1 VAISIKLP
9 IEFGIILGAP
19 TAWSAIIMTDNL
31 KTCLDPYLDSFVQ
44 SFAVANYKAGTIRTY
59 RCLARKLGR
68 LMDADGIEPSALTPD
83 LADRLSRREALGP
96 ANKIRFHH
104 FARRFAEHLIDIGV
118 AQPAPLTEAQI
129 ARAAL
134 LADFETYLVKQRGLS
149 PRSVTHPVGFARRF
163 LDYRF
168 GEAVIDPGRLRPA
181 DVISF
186 IEHVLVSARR
196 DKTVATHVRIF
207 LQYLFGRG
215 ATATNLAL
223 SVPKTAKR
231 WGARL
236 PRHLSP
242 DGVEAVLASVRDNPR
257 HGVRDHAMLL
267 LMARLG
273 LRAAEVIAI
282 QLDDIDWRAGELMV
296 RGKGK
301 LHDRL
306 PITVE
311 VGDALSRYLRE
322 ERGPATCRT
331 MFVTHRAPRRPFK
344 GGQIVNAILKDALK
358 ATGQKPV
365 TPYVGSHL
373 LRHSLATQLVNTGA
387 SLDEVGDVLRHRSRT
402 STMIYA
408 RLDIDGLRSIAQPW
422 PVAGGVQ

>member
-1 VAISIKLP
+1 MKDS
-9 IEFGIILGAP
+9 F
-19 TAWSAIIMTDNL
+19 
-31 KTCLDPYLDSFVQ
+31 KTCVDPYLDSFVQ
-44 SFAVANYKAGTIRTY
+44 SFAAANYARATLAGYLQII
-59 RCLARKLGR
+59 RKLGR
-68 LMDADGIEPSALTPD
+68 IMDAEGVEPSALTPD
-83 LADRLSRREALGP
+83 LADRFGRTVPRKKVGTVRPDKL
-96 ANKIRFHH
+96 
-104 FARRFAEHLIDIGV
+104 ARRFAQHLVDIGV
-118 AQPAPLTEAQI
+118 AQPVPLTEAQA
-129 ARAAL
+129 ARAEL
-134 LADFETYLVKQRGLS
+134 LAKLETYLVKQRGLS
-149 PRSVTHPVGFARRF
+149 PRSVPHTVGFARRF

-168 GEAVIDPGRLRPA
+168 GEAMPDVGRLRPA
-181 DVISF
+181 DAIGF
-186 IEHVLVSARR
+186 MEHVLGSARR

-207 LQYLFGRG
+207 LQYLFGCG

-223 SVPKTAKR
+223 SVPKTAKV

-242 DGVEAVLASVRDNPR
+242 DGVEAVLACVRDNPR
-257 HGVRDHAMLL
+257 HGARDYAMLL

-273 LRAAEVIAI
+273 LRAAEVSAI
-282 QLDDIDWRAGELMV
+282 QLDDIDWRSGELTV
-296 RGKGK
+296 RGKGQ

-311 VGDALSRYLRE
+311 IGDALSRYLRE

-331 MFVTHRAPRRPFK
+331 MFVAHRAPHRPFK
-344 GGQIVNAILKDALK
+344 DGQIVNAILKDALK

-387 SLDEVGDVLRHRSRT
+387 SLDEVGDVLRHRSRS

-408 RLDIDGLRSIAQPW
+408 RLDIDGLRSVAQPW
-422 PVAGGVQ
+422 PVVGGAL

>member
-1 VAISIKLP
+1 MSVNLETC
-9 IEFGIILGAP
+9 IEPHLRSFEQSYAAENY
-19 TAWSAIIMTDNL
+19 TAR
-31 KTCLDPYLDSFVQ
+31 
-44 SFAVANYKAGTIRTY
+44 TIATY
-59 RCLARKLGR
+59 RCLTRKFGEL
-68 LMDADGIEPSALTPD
+68 LDEAGITPSAVTFECVERLTRD
-83 LADRLSRREALGP
+83 LPRGARNRIRLDTL
-96 ANKIRFHH
+96 
-104 FARRFAEHLIDIGV
+104 ARRLAQHLIDIGV
-118 AQPAPLTEAQI
+118 AQPVPLTEAEI

-134 LADFETYLVKQRGLS
+134 LADFEMYLVKQRGLS
-149 PRSVTHPVGFARRF
+149 PRSVSHSLGFARRF
-163 LDYRF
+163 LDHRF
-168 GEAVIDPGRLRPA
+168 GEAMPDPGHLRPA
-181 DVISF
+181 DAF
-186 IEHVLVSARR
+186 GFMEHVLASARR
-196 DKTVATHVRIF
+196 DKTVANHVRIF
-207 LQYLFGRG
+207 LQYLFGCG

-223 SVPKTAKR
+223 SVPKMANR

-242 DGVEAVLASVRDNPR
+242 DGIEAVLAFVRGNQR
-257 HGVRDHAMLL
+257 HGTRDYAMLL

-282 QLDDIDWRAGELMV
+282 QLDDIDWRAGELLV

-311 VGDALSRYLRE
+311 VGDALSCYLRE

-331 MFVTHRAPRRPFK
+331 LFVTHRAPNHPFK
-344 GGQIVNAILKDALK
+344 NGQIVNTILKDALK

-387 SLDEVGDVLRHRSRT
+387 SLDEIGHVLRHRTRS

-408 RLDIDGLRSIAQPW
+408 RLDLEGLRSIAQPW
-422 PVAGGVQ
+422 PVAGGAL

>member
-1 VAISIKLP
+1 MSEDLETC
-9 IEFGIILGAP
+9 IE
-19 TAWSAIIMTDNL
+19 
-31 KTCLDPYLDSFVQ
+31 PYLPAFEQTYAAD
-44 SFAVANYKAGTIRTY
+44 NYTARTIVTYRRRARKFGALLDQAGITPSSVTLDCVDPLTRNVPRARKNTIRLDT
-59 RCLARKLGR
+59 
-68 LMDADGIEPSALTPD
+68 I
-83 LADRLSRREALGP
+83 
-96 ANKIRFHH
+96 
-104 FARRFAEHLIDIGV
+104 ARRLVQHLIDIGV
-118 AQPAPLTEAQI
+118 AQPAPLTEAEI

-149 PRSVTHPVGFARRF
+149 PRTIPHTIGFARRF

-168 GEAVIDPGRLRPA
+168 GEAIIDPGSLRPSDA
-181 DVISF
+181 TGF
-186 IEHVLVSARR
+186 MEHVLTSGRR

-223 SVPKTAKR
+223 GLPKAAQAR
-231 WGARL
+231 RARL

-257 HGVRDHAMLL
+257 RGARDYAMLL

-282 QLDDIDWRAGELMV
+282 QLGDIDWRSGELVV

-322 ERGPATCRT
+322 ERGPATCRS
-331 MFVTHRAPRRPFK
+331 MFVTQRAPHRPLK
-344 GGQIVNAILKDALK
+344 DGEIVNAILKDALK
-358 ATGQKPV
+358 ATGQKPAA
-365 TPYVGSHL
+365 PYVGSHL
-373 LRHSLATQLVNTGA
+373 LRHSLATQLVNKGA
-387 SLDEVGDVLRHRSRT
+387 SLDEVGDVLRHRSRS

-408 RLDIDGLRSIAQPW
+408 RLDIDGLRSVAQPW
-422 PVAGGVQ
+422 PVVGGAK

>member
-1 VAISIKLP
+1 
-9 IEFGIILGAP
+9 
-19 TAWSAIIMTDNL
+19 MTGNL
-31 KTCLDPYLDSFVQ
+31 NSCVDPYLDSFTK
-44 SFAVANYKAGTIRTY
+44 SFAAANYKADTIKNYRTII
-59 RCLARKLGR
+59 RKFGQVL
-68 LMDADGIEPSALTPD
+68 DAEGIEPSALTLD
-83 LADRLSRREALGP
+83 QAERLGRMVPRKHGQTICPHNL
-96 ANKIRFHH
+96 
-104 FARRFAEHLIDIGV
+104 ARRLAQHLIDIGV
-118 AQPAPLTEAQI
+118 AQPVPLTGAQV

-149 PRSVTHPVGFARRF
+149 PRTVPHTVGFARRF

-181 DVISF
+181 DAIGF
-186 IEHVLVSARR
+186 MEHVLASARR
-196 DKTVATHVRIF
+196 DKTVASHVRIF
-207 LQYLFGRG
+207 LQYLFGCG

-242 DGVEAVLASVRDNPR
+242 DGVEAVLASVRDNQR
-257 HGVRDHAMLL
+257 HGARDYAMLL

-282 QLDDIDWRAGELMV
+282 QLDDIDWRAGELLV

-331 MFVTHRAPRRPFK
+331 MFVTHRAPHRPFK
-344 GGQIVNAILKDALK
+344 DGQIVNAILKDALK

-387 SLDEVGDVLRHRSRT
+387 SLDEVGDVLRHRARS

-408 RLDIDGLRSIAQPW
+408 RLDIEGLRSIAQPW
-422 PVAGGVQ
+422 PVAGGAP

>member
-1 VAISIKLP
+1 MP
-9 IEFGIILGAP
+9 E
-19 TAWSAIIMTDNL
+19 NL
-31 KTCLDPYLDSFVQ
+31 ETCVDPYLDSFAE
-44 SFAVANYKAGTIRTY
+44 SFAVANYKAATITSY
-59 RCLARKLGR
+59 RSIIRKLGR
-68 LMDADGIEPSALTPD
+68 VMDAEGIEPSALTLD
-83 LADRLSRREALGP
+83 QAERLGRMVPRKHGQTVCPHNL
-96 ANKIRFHH
+96 
-104 FARRFAEHLIDIGV
+104 ARRFAEHLIDIGV

-149 PRSVTHPVGFARRF
+149 QRTIYHTLRFADRF
-163 LDYRF
+163 LHHHF
-168 GEAVIDPGRLRPA
+168 GEAMIDLGRLRPPDA
-181 DVISF
+181 IGF
-186 IEHVLVSARR
+186 MEHVLAGARR
-196 DKTVATHVRIF
+196 DKTVATHVRAF
-207 LQYLFGRG
+207 LQYLFGCG

-223 SVPKTAKR
+223 SVPRTAQR

-242 DGVEAVLASVRDNPR
+242 DGVEAVLACVRDNPR
-257 HGVRDHAMLL
+257 HGARDYAMLL

-273 LRAAEVIAI
+273 LRAVEVIAI
-282 QLDDIDWRAGELMV
+282 QLDDIDWRAGELIV

-306 PITVE
+306 PITIE
-311 VGDALSRYLRE
+311 VGGALSRYLRE

-331 MFVTHRAPRRPFK
+331 MFVTHRAPHRPFK
-344 GGQIVNAILKDALK
+344 DGQIANAILKDALK

-373 LRHSLATQLVNTGA
+373 LRHSLATQLVNKGA

-422 PVAGGVQ
+422 PAAGGAS

>member
-1 VAISIKLP
+1 MTQYLQTC
-9 IEFGIILGAP
+9 IER
-19 TAWSAIIMTDNL
+19 
-31 KTCLDPYLDSFVQ
+31 YLDSFAE
-44 SFAVANYKAGTIRTY
+44 SFAAENYTIGTINTY
-59 RCLARKLGR
+59 RSILRKVGHV
-68 LMDADGIEPSALTPD
+68 MDVEGISPSALTLDMAEHLGRKVPREK
-83 LADRLSRREALGP
+83 AGTAWPYRL
-96 ANKIRFHH
+96 
-104 FARRFAEHLIDIGV
+104 ARRFAQHLLDIGV
-118 AQPAPLTEAQI
+118 TEPVPLTEAQQV
-129 ARAAL
+129 RATL

-149 PRSVTHPVGFARRF
+149 PRSIPHTIGFARRF

-168 GEAVIDPGRLRPA
+168 GETIIDPGSLRPA

-186 IEHVLVSARR
+186 MEHVLTSARR

-207 LQYLFGRG
+207 LQYLFGCG

-223 SVPKTAKR
+223 SVPKAAKV

-242 DGVEAVLASVRDNPR
+242 DGVEAVLACVRDNPR
-257 HGVRDHAMLL
+257 HGARDYAMLL

-282 QLDDIDWRAGELMV
+282 QLDDINWRLGELLV

-322 ERGPATCRT
+322 ERGPTICRT
-331 MFVTHRAPRRPFK
+331 MFVSHRAPHRPFK
-344 GGQIVNAILKDALK
+344 DGQIVNAILKDALK
-358 ATGQKPV
+358 ATGQKPA

-387 SLDEVGDVLRHRSRT
+387 SLDEVGDVLRHRSRS

-422 PVAGGVQ
+422 PVAGGAQ

>member
-1 VAISIKLP
+1 MPEYL
-9 IEFGIILGAP
+9 E
-19 TAWSAIIMTDNL
+19 
-31 KTCLDPYLDSFVQ
+31 TCVEPYLDSFAA
-44 SFAVANYKAGTIRTY
+44 SSAAINYKAATITSY
-59 RCLARKLGR
+59 RSIIRKLGQV
-68 LMDADGIEPSALTPD
+68 MDAECVKPSALTLD
-83 LADRLSRREALGP
+83 QAERLGRMVPRKRGQTICPHNL
-96 ANKIRFHH
+96 
-104 FARRFAEHLIDIGV
+104 ARRFAEHLIDIGV
-118 AQPAPLTEAQI
+118 VQPMPLTEAQV

-149 PRSVTHPVGFARRF
+149 PRTVCHTVGFARRF
-163 LDYRF
+163 LDYCF

-181 DVISF
+181 DAIGF
-186 IEHVLVSARR
+186 LEHVLTRARR
-196 DKTVATHVRIF
+196 DKTVASHVRIF
-207 LQYLFGRG
+207 LQYLFGCG

-242 DGVEAVLASVRDNPR
+242 DGVEAVLASVRDNQR
-257 HGVRDHAMLL
+257 HGARDYAMLL

-282 QLDDIDWRAGELMV
+282 QLDDIDWRASELLV

-311 VGDALSRYLRE
+311 VGEALSRYLRA

-331 MFVTHRAPRRPFK
+331 MFVTHRAPHRPFK
-344 GGQIVNAILKDALK
+344 DGQIVNAILKDALK
-358 ATGQKPV
+358 ATGQRPV

-387 SLDEVGDVLRHRSRT
+387 SLDEIGNVLRHRTRS

-408 RLDIDGLRSIAQPW
+408 RLDIEGLRSIAQPW
-422 PVAGGVQ
+422 PVVGGAL

>member
-1 VAISIKLP
+1 
-9 IEFGIILGAP
+9 
-19 TAWSAIIMTDNL
+19 MTDNL
-31 KTCLDPYLDSFVQ
+31 NSCVEPYLGSFTK
-44 SFAVANYKAGTIRTY
+44 SFAAANYKADTIKTY
-59 RCLARKLGR
+59 RTIIRKFGNVL
-68 LMDADGIEPSALTPD
+68 DAEGIKPSALTLD
-83 LADRLSRREALGP
+83 QAERLGRMVPRKHGQTICPYNL
-96 ANKIRFHH
+96 
-104 FARRFAEHLIDIGV
+104 ARRFAEHLIDIGV
-118 AQPAPLTEAQI
+118 AQPMSLTDAQV
-129 ARAAL
+129 ARATL

-149 PRSVTHPVGFARRF
+149 PRSIPHSVGFARRL
-163 LDYRF
+163 LDHRF
-168 GEAVIDPGRLRPA
+168 GEAIPDLGRLRPA
-181 DVISF
+181 DVIGF
-186 IEHVLVSARR
+186 MEHVLASARR

-207 LQYLFGRG
+207 LQYLFGCG

-231 WGARL
+231 WAARL

-242 DGVEAVLASVRDNPR
+242 DGVEAVLASVRDNQR
-257 HGVRDHAMLL
+257 HGARDYAMLL

-273 LRAAEVIAI
+273 LRAAEVVAI
-282 QLDDIDWRAGELMV
+282 QLDDIDWRAGELLV

-301 LHDRL
+301 LHDRV
-306 PITVE
+306 PISVE

-331 MFVTHRAPRRPFK
+331 LFVAHRAPHRPFK
-344 GGQIVNAILKDALK
+344 DGTIVNAILKDALK

-387 SLDEVGDVLRHRSRT
+387 SLDEVGDVLRHRSRS

-422 PVAGGVQ
+422 PVAGGTL